1 MADDE
6 PDRSGLRGLD
16 RLLDRSRRFMRHPV
30 AQMALALL
38 LGGASGYVANRLRMP
53 LAWILGPLFACS
65 AATLLGLRLRPIPF
79 GRQTAHVVVGLAI
92 GLRLTPA
99 VLASTVSLLPAM
111 VIGTLY
117 MIAVTTGAAFLLRSL
132 AQVDR
137 RTAFFGSA
145 AAGMSEMAIL
155 AGERGG
161 DVQAVSVVHAIR
173 ITCVVVVIP
182 LLVFGLG
189 VDEGFQDPPV
199 SAASGYGQLAL
210 LVAVGLLAAYLATPF
225 RVPSPWFLVPTLVGA
240 ITAAAWAVIEIP
252 WALLVVA
259 QVILGIA
266 LGTRFERTMLRRLP
280 RVIAS
285 ALIIAALLILASVAG
300 AAVLSAATSL
310 SFATSFLAIAPA
322 GVTEM
327 VLTARIMHLDAATVT
342 AFQLMRIL
350 VINTS
355 IIVVYRLFER
365 LSVRLDG
372 KAT

>member
-1 MADDE
+1 MAEDE
-6 PDRSGLRGLD
+6 PDRSRMRGFD
-16 RLLDRSRRFMRHPV
+16 RLLNRSRRLMRHPV

-99 VLASTVSLLPAM
+99 VLASTVSLIPAM

-182 LLVFGLG
+182 LLVFALG

-199 SAASGYGQLAL
+199 SAASGYGELAL
-210 LVAVGLLAAYLATPF
+210 LVAIGLLAAYLATPF

-259 QVILGIA
+259 QVILGVA

>member
-1 MADDE
+1 
-6 PDRSGLRGLD
+6 
-16 RLLDRSRRFMRHPV
+16 
-30 AQMALALL
+30 MALALL

-111 VIGTLY
+111 VIGTFY

-161 DVQAVSVVHAIR
+161 DVQAVSIVHAIR

-182 LLVFGLG
+182 LLVFALG

-199 SAASGYGQLAL
+199 SAASGYGELAL
-210 LVAVGLLAAYLATPF
+210 LVAVGLLAAYVARPF

-327 VLTARIMHLDAATVT
+327 VLTARIMHLDTAAVT
-342 AFQLMRIL
+342 AFHVMRIAL
-350 VINTS
+350 IHGSVLLTL
-355 IIVVYRLFER
+355 RLYER
-365 LSVRLDG
+365 LSVRLEGRKDR
-372 KAT
+372 